1 MRQIAPN
8 LYPFAQTCSVRRAML
23 GDMNEQEEAHS
34 APDIMSHH
42 QIIERFKKLF
52 GRDMTPKERDIFF
65 LPDEAPS
72 AEGKQ

>member
-1 MRQIAPN
+1 
-8 LYPFAQTCSVRRAML
+8 ML

-42 QIIERFKKLF
+42 QI